1 MADAARN
8 ETGEGGKPGFEDLG
22 RYREYLRFL
31 AEVQLRG
38 PLRAKVEPSDIVQ
51 QTLLQAHAAAEGCR
65 AENSAAMAAW
75 LKQILNRNLLH
86 AARDLHRDKRD
97 VRKERSLEAS
107 INESSCRIERF
118 LAGDES
124 SPSVR
129 ADRNEQ
135 VLRMTAALAELPEA
149 QREAIVWHYFHG
161 RSLAEVGER
170 IGRSGP
176 AVAGLVHRGLK
187 ALRAALAE
195 AEPAP

>member
-1 MADAARN
+1 MG
-8 ETGEGGKPGFEDLG
+8 GEKRPSGDPDDLG

-38 PLRAKVEPSDIVQ
+38 PLRTKIDPSDLVQ
-51 QTLLQAHAAAEGCR
+51 QTMLQAHAAADQCQ
-65 AENSAAMAAW
+65 ADNSAAKAGW
-75 LKQILNRNLLH
+75 LKQILNRNVLH

-97 VRKERSLEAS
+97 IRKERSLEAA
-107 INESSCRIERF
+107 IHESSCRIDAF
-118 LAGDES
+118 LAGDVS

-135 VLRMTAALAELPEA
+135 IALLSLALQELPEA
-149 QREAIVWHYFHG
+149 QREAIVGHYFHG
-161 RSLAEVGER
+161 ESLAEVGEK

-187 ALRAALAE
+187 ALRKVLQE
-195 AEPAP
+195 QSHS

>member
-1 MADAARN
+1 MGDEKRRRDD
-8 ETGEGGKPGFEDLG
+8 PGDLG

-38 PLRAKVEPSDIVQ
+38 PLRAKLDPSDLVQ
-51 QTLLQAHAAAEGCR
+51 QTMLQAHAAADQCQ
-65 AENSAAMAAW
+65 AENSAAKAGW
-75 LKQILNRNLLH
+75 LRQILNRNLLH

-97 VRKERSLEAS
+97 IRKERSLEAA
-107 INESSCRIERF
+107 IHESSCRIDAF
-118 LAGDES
+118 LAGNDS

-135 VLRMTAALAELPEA
+135 VARLALALQELPDA
-149 QREAIVWHYFHG
+149 QREAIIRHYFHG
-161 RSLAEVGER
+161 QSLAEVGEK

-187 ALRAALAE
+187 ALRGVLRDE
-195 AEPAP
+195 EQSEV

>member
-1 MADAARN
+1 MADAA
-8 ETGEGGKPGFEDLG
+8 EQKAGYDDLG

-38 PLRAKVEPSDIVQ
+38 PLRVKVDPSDLVQ
-51 QTLLQAHAAAEGCR
+51 QTLLQAHAAADQCR
-65 AENSAAMAAW
+65 AENSGAMAAW

-118 LAGDES
+118 LAGDDS

-135 VLRMTAALAELPEA
+135 VGRLAAALAELPEA

-170 IGRSGP
+170 IGRTGP

-187 ALRAALAE
+187 ALREVLRE
-195 AEPAP
+195 GEQSS

>member
-1 MADAARN
+1 M
-8 ETGEGGKPGFEDLG
+8 EGGNRNDDDHHDLG

-38 PLRAKVEPSDIVQ
+38 PLRAKLDPSDLVQ
-51 QTLLQAHAAAEGCR
+51 QTMLQAHAAADQCQ
-65 AENSAAMAAW
+65 AENSAAKAGW

-86 AARDLHRDKRD
+86 AARDLHREKRD
-97 VRKERSLEAS
+97 IRKERSLEAS
-107 INESSCRIERF
+107 LHESSCRIDAF
-118 LAGDES
+118 LAGDVS

-135 VLRMTAALAELPEA
+135 IARMANALKELPEA
-149 QREAIVWHYFHG
+149 QREAIIGHYFHG
-161 RSLAEVGER
+161 QSLAEVGEQ

-187 ALRAALAE
+187 ALRNVLRDSDQSHA
-195 AEPAP
+195 